1 VLRDSIKIFLVT
13 LKFIKLTSLQIVHFI
28 TLYIGFTFGIDMQK
42 IRTKVTHMHYSDLPY
57 YNGKPYCLQWPK
69 LKQVDLFIKHNIG
82 KMAYVNQ
89 INGGS

>member
-1 VLRDSIKIFLVT
+1 
-13 LKFIKLTSLQIVHFI
+13 
-28 TLYIGFTFGIDMQK
+28 
-42 IRTKVTHMHYSDLPY
+42 MHYSDLPY